1 LVGSEGP
8 PVAPA
13 SMGNLVYN
21 GYMITVIIAGGSG
34 TRLWPLSTS
43 TKPKQ
48 LLKLVNDYT
57 MVQNTYNRA
66 TTFSKEIYVVPDESL
81 VTLLKQQLPVLD
93 DEHIISEPGRRGTAN
108 CIIAALA
115 HIAKNHKDHDEPI
128 AFISAD
134 HQVRDVDGFG
144 RSFEKA
150 GEASVALNDIALI
163 GVEPTFPAT
172 GFGYIERGD
181 ETNDEGVYRVESF
194 KEKPDFDTARK
205 YMHAGNYLWNCG
217 YFVGSI
223 NTFLATM
230 KTSAPDLLK
239 RYETL
244 LKLDDKTPDY
254 VKAYQAFESDSIDY
268 ALIEKAKQLVVIP
281 ATFDWMDVGNFKDL
295 HDVNEQD
302 ESGNYLYGNK
312 IHQIEVE
319 NAYIRNE
326 EEKDIAIIGLDN
338 VVVVNTPDGLLVARK
353 DLAPK
358 IGDIAKKIQGS

>member
-1 LVGSEGP
+1 
-8 PVAPA
+8 
-13 SMGNLVYN
+13 
-21 GYMITVIIAGGSG
+21 MITVIIAGGSG

-43 TKPKQ
+43 ARPKQ

-81 VTLLKQQLPVLD
+81 VKLLKQQLPVLD

-115 HIAKNHKDHDEPI
+115 HIAKNHPDHDEPI

-134 HQVRDVDGFG
+134 HQVRDVEGFG
-144 RSFEKA
+144 RSFIKA
-150 GEASVALNDIALI
+150 GEASKALKEIALI
-163 GVEPTFPAT
+163 GIEPTFPAT
-172 GFGYIERGD
+172 GFGYIERGA
-181 ETNDEGVYRVESF
+181 ETSQESVYEVKSF

-217 YFVGSI
+217 YFVGSV
-223 NTFLATM
+223 NTFLRAM
-230 KTSAPDLLK
+230 KSSSPALLE
-239 RYETL
+239 RYEAL
-244 LKLDDKTPDY
+244 MGLDDGTKEYIDT
-254 VKAYQAFESDSIDY
+254 YQSFESDSIDY
-268 ALIEKAKQLVVIP
+268 ALIEKAKKLVVTP

-302 ESGNYLYGNK
+302 EIGNYICGDK
-312 IHQIEVE
+312 VHMIEVE
-319 NAYIRNE
+319 NAYVRNE

-358 IGDIAKKIQGS
+358 VGDIAKKIQS

>member
-1 LVGSEGP
+1 
-8 PVAPA
+8 
-13 SMGNLVYN
+13 
-21 GYMITVIIAGGSG
+21 MITVIIAGGSG

-43 TKPKQ
+43 ARPKQ

-81 VTLLKQQLPVLD
+81 VKLLKQQLPVLD

-115 HIAKNHKDHDEPI
+115 HIAKNHPDHDESI

-134 HQVRDVDGFG
+134 HQVRDVEGFG
-144 RSFEKA
+144 RSFIKA
-150 GEASVALNDIALI
+150 GEASKALKEIALI
-163 GVEPTFPAT
+163 GIEPTFPAT
-172 GFGYIERGD
+172 GFGYIERGA
-181 ETNDEGVYRVESF
+181 ETSQESVYEVKSF

-217 YFVGSI
+217 YFVGSV
-223 NTFLATM
+223 NTFLQAM
-230 KTSAPDLLK
+230 KSSSPALLE
-239 RYETL
+239 RYEAL
-244 LKLDDKTPDY
+244 MGLDDGTKEYIDT
-254 VKAYQAFESDSIDY
+254 YQSFESDSIDY
-268 ALIEKAKQLVVIP
+268 ALIEKAKKLVVTP

-302 ESGNYLYGNK
+302 EIGNYICGDK
-312 IHQIEVE
+312 VHMIEVE
-319 NAYIRNE
+319 NAYVRNE

-358 IGDIAKKIQGS
+358 VGDIAKKIQS

>member
-1 LVGSEGP
+1 
-8 PVAPA
+8 
-13 SMGNLVYN
+13 
-21 GYMITVIIAGGSG
+21 MITVIIAGGSG

-43 TKPKQ
+43 AKPKQ

-66 TTFSKEIYVVPDESL
+66 TTFSKEIYVIPDETI
-81 VTLLKQQLPVLD
+81 VKLLKQQLPVLD

-115 HIAKNHKDHDEPI
+115 HIAKNHPDHDEPI
-128 AFISAD
+128 AFITAD
-134 HQVRDVDGFG
+134 HQVRDIEGFG
-144 RSFEKA
+144 RSFIKA
-150 GEASVALNDIALI
+150 GEASKALKEIALVGI
-163 GVEPTFPAT
+163 EPTYPAT
-172 GFGYIERGD
+172 GFGYIERGA
-181 ETNDEGVYRVESF
+181 ETSQESVYEVKSF

-217 YFVGSI
+217 CFVGSV
-223 NTFLATM
+223 NTFLQTM
-230 KTSAPDLLK
+230 KSSAPVLLE
-239 RYETL
+239 RYEAL
-244 LKLDDKTPDY
+244 MGLDDGTKEY
-254 VKAYQAFESDSIDY
+254 VDTYQSFESDSIDY
-268 ALIEKAKQLVVIP
+268 ALIEKAKKLVVTP

-302 ESGNYLYGNK
+302 EIGNYICGDK
-312 IHQIEVE
+312 VHMIEVE
-319 NAYIRNE
+319 NAYVRNE

-358 IGDIAKKIQGS
+358 VGDIAKKIQS

>member
-1 LVGSEGP
+1 
-8 PVAPA
+8 
-13 SMGNLVYN
+13 
-21 GYMITVIIAGGSG
+21 MITVIIAGGSG
-34 TRLWPLSTS
+34 TRLWPLSTN

-66 TTFSKEIYVVPDESL
+66 TTFSNEIYVVPDESL
-81 VTLLKQQLPVLD
+81 VELLRQQLPVLD
-93 DEHIISEPGRRGTAN
+93 NEHIISEPGRRGTAN

-115 HIAKNHKDHDEPI
+115 HIAKNHSDHDEPI

-144 RSFEKA
+144 RSFVKA
-150 GEASVALNDIALI
+150 GEASQSLHEIALI
-163 GVEPTFPAT
+163 GIEPTFPAT
-172 GFGYIERGD
+172 GFGYIERGK
-181 ETNDEGVYRVESF
+181 ETAYEGVYEVTSF

-205 YMHAGNYLWNCG
+205 YMHAGSYLWNCG

-230 KTSAPDLLK
+230 KDSAPELLK
-239 RYETL
+239 RYEAL
-244 LKLDDKTPDY
+244 MKLEESSDEFVKT
-254 VKAYQAFESDSIDY
+254 YQSFENDSIDY
-268 ALIEKAKQLVVIP
+268 ALIEEAKQLVVTP

-302 ESGNYLYGNK
+302 ELGNY
-312 IHQIEVE
+312 IHGDNVHNIEVE

-326 EEKDIAIIGLDN
+326 EDKNIAIIGLDN

-358 IGDIAKKIQGS
+358 VGDIAKKIQG

>member
-1 LVGSEGP
+1 
-8 PVAPA
+8 
-13 SMGNLVYN
+13 
-21 GYMITVIIAGGSG
+21 MITVIIAGGSG

-43 TKPKQ
+43 AKPKQ

-66 TTFSKEIYVVPDESL
+66 TTFSKEIYVIPDETI
-81 VTLLKQQLPVLD
+81 VKLLKQQLPVLD

-115 HIAKNHKDHDEPI
+115 HIAKNHPDHDEPI

-134 HQVRDVDGFG
+134 HQVRDVEGFG
-144 RSFEKA
+144 CSFIKA
-150 GEASVALNDIALI
+150 GEASKALKEIALI
-163 GVEPTFPAT
+163 GIEPTFPAT
-172 GFGYIERGD
+172 GFGYIERGA
-181 ETNDEGVYRVESF
+181 ETSQESVYEVKSF

-217 YFVGSI
+217 YFVGSV
-223 NTFLATM
+223 NTFLQTM
-230 KTSAPDLLK
+230 KSSAPALLE
-239 RYETL
+239 RYEAL
-244 LKLDDKTPDY
+244 MGLDDGTKEY
-254 VKAYQAFESDSIDY
+254 VDTYQSFESDSIDY
-268 ALIEKAKQLVVIP
+268 ALIEKAKKLVVTP

-302 ESGNYLYGNK
+302 EIGNYICGDK
-312 IHQIEVE
+312 VHMIEVE
-319 NAYIRNE
+319 NAYVRNE

-358 IGDIAKKIQGS
+358 VGDIAKKIQS

>member
-1 LVGSEGP
+1 
-8 PVAPA
+8 
-13 SMGNLVYN
+13 
-21 GYMITVIIAGGSG
+21 MITVIIAGGSG

-43 TKPKQ
+43 ARPKQ

-81 VTLLKQQLPVLD
+81 VKLLKHQLPVLD

-115 HIAKNHKDHDEPI
+115 HIAKNHPDHDEPI

-134 HQVRDVDGFG
+134 HQVRDVEGFG
-144 RSFEKA
+144 RSFIKA
-150 GEASVALNDIALI
+150 GEASKALKEIALI
-163 GVEPTFPAT
+163 GIEPTFPAT
-172 GFGYIERGD
+172 GFGYIERGA
-181 ETNDEGVYRVESF
+181 ETSQESVYEVKSF

-217 YFVGSI
+217 YFVGSV
-223 NTFLATM
+223 NTFLQTM
-230 KTSAPDLLK
+230 KSSAPALLE
-239 RYETL
+239 RYEAL
-244 LKLDDKTPDY
+244 MGLDDGTKEY
-254 VKAYQAFESDSIDY
+254 VDTYQSFESDSIDY
-268 ALIEKAKQLVVIP
+268 ALIEKAKKLVVTP

-302 ESGNYLYGNK
+302 EIGNYICGDK
-312 IHQIEVE
+312 VHMIEVE
-319 NAYIRNE
+319 NAYVRNE

-358 IGDIAKKIQGS
+358 VGDIAKKIQS

>member
-1 LVGSEGP
+1 
-8 PVAPA
+8 
-13 SMGNLVYN
+13 
-21 GYMITVIIAGGSG
+21 MITVIIAGGSG

-43 TKPKQ
+43 AKPKQ

-81 VTLLKQQLPVLD
+81 VKLLKQQLPVLD

-115 HIAKNHKDHDEPI
+115 YIAKNHPDHDEPI

-134 HQVRDVDGFG
+134 HQVRDVEGFG
-144 RSFEKA
+144 RSFIKA
-150 GEASVALNDIALI
+150 GEASKALKEIALI
-163 GVEPTFPAT
+163 GIEPTFPAT
-172 GFGYIERGD
+172 GFGYIERGA
-181 ETNDEGVYRVESF
+181 ETSQESVYEVKSF

-217 YFVGSI
+217 YFVGSV
-223 NTFLATM
+223 NTFLQAM
-230 KTSAPDLLK
+230 KSSAPALLE
-239 RYETL
+239 RYEAL
-244 LKLDDKTPDY
+244 MGLDDGTKEY
-254 VKAYQAFESDSIDY
+254 VDTYQLFESDSIDY
-268 ALIEKAKQLVVIP
+268 ALIEKAKKLVVTP

-302 ESGNYLYGNK
+302 EIGNYICGDK
-312 IHQIEVE
+312 VHMIEVE
-319 NAYIRNE
+319 NAYVRNE

-358 IGDIAKKIQGS
+358 VGDIAKKIQS

>member
-1 LVGSEGP
+1 
-8 PVAPA
+8 
-13 SMGNLVYN
+13 
-21 GYMITVIIAGGSG
+21 MITVIIAGGSG

-43 TKPKQ
+43 AKPKQ

-66 TTFSKEIYVVPDESL
+66 TTFSKEIYVIPDETI
-81 VTLLKQQLPVLD
+81 VKLLKQQLPVLD

-115 HIAKNHKDHDEPI
+115 HIAKNHPDHDEPI
-128 AFISAD
+128 AFITAD
-134 HQVRDVDGFG
+134 HQVRDVEGFG
-144 RSFEKA
+144 RSFIKA
-150 GEASVALNDIALI
+150 GEASKALKEIALVGI
-163 GVEPTFPAT
+163 EPTYPAT
-172 GFGYIERGD
+172 GFGYIERGA
-181 ETNDEGVYRVESF
+181 ETSQESVYEVKSF

-217 YFVGSI
+217 CFVGSV
-223 NTFLATM
+223 NTFLQTM
-230 KTSAPDLLK
+230 KSSAPVLLE
-239 RYETL
+239 RYEAL
-244 LKLDDKTPDY
+244 MGLDDGTKEY
-254 VKAYQAFESDSIDY
+254 VDTYHSFESDSIDY
-268 ALIEKAKQLVVIP
+268 ALIEKAKKLIVTP

-302 ESGNYLYGNK
+302 EIGNYICGDK
-312 IHQIEVE
+312 VHMIEVE
-319 NAYIRNE
+319 NAYVRNE

-358 IGDIAKKIQGS
+358 VGDIAKKIQS

>member
-1 LVGSEGP
+1 
-8 PVAPA
+8 
-13 SMGNLVYN
+13 
-21 GYMITVIIAGGSG
+21 MITVIIAGGSG

-43 TKPKQ
+43 AKPKQ

-81 VTLLKQQLPVLD
+81 VKLLKQQLPVLD
-93 DEHIISEPGRRGTAN
+93 DEHIISEPGRRGTAS

-115 HIAKNHKDHDEPI
+115 HIAKNHPDHDEPI

-134 HQVRDVDGFG
+134 HQVRDVEGFG
-144 RSFEKA
+144 RSFIKA
-150 GEASVALNDIALI
+150 GEASKALKEIALI
-163 GVEPTFPAT
+163 GIEPTFPAT
-172 GFGYIERGD
+172 GFGYIERGA
-181 ETNDEGVYRVESF
+181 ETSQESVYEVKSF

-217 YFVGSI
+217 YFVGSV
-223 NTFLATM
+223 NTFLQAM
-230 KTSAPDLLK
+230 KSSSPALLE
-239 RYETL
+239 RYEAL
-244 LKLDDKTPDY
+244 MGLDDGTKEYIDT
-254 VKAYQAFESDSIDY
+254 YQSFESDSIDY
-268 ALIEKAKQLVVIP
+268 ALIEKAKKLVVTP

-302 ESGNYLYGNK
+302 EIGNYICGDK
-312 IHQIEVE
+312 VHMIEVE
-319 NAYIRNE
+319 NAYVRNE

-338 VVVVNTPDGLLVARK
+338 VVVVNTPDGVLVARK

-358 IGDIAKKIQGS
+358 VGDIAKKIQS

>member
-1 LVGSEGP
+1 
-8 PVAPA
+8 
-13 SMGNLVYN
+13 
-21 GYMITVIIAGGSG
+21 MITVIIAGGSG

-43 TKPKQ
+43 AKPKQ

-81 VTLLKQQLPVLD
+81 VKLLKQQLPVLD

-115 HIAKNHKDHDEPI
+115 HIAKNHPDHDEPI

-134 HQVRDVDGFG
+134 HQVRDVEGFG
-144 RSFEKA
+144 RSFIKA
-150 GEASVALNDIALI
+150 GEASKALKEIALI
-163 GVEPTFPAT
+163 GIEPTFPAT
-172 GFGYIERGD
+172 GFGYIERGA
-181 ETNDEGVYRVESF
+181 ETSQESVYEVKSF

-217 YFVGSI
+217 YFVGSV
-223 NTFLATM
+223 NTFLQAM
-230 KTSAPDLLK
+230 KSSSPALLE
-239 RYETL
+239 RYEAL
-244 LKLDDKTPDY
+244 MGLDDGTKEYIDT
-254 VKAYQAFESDSIDY
+254 YQSFESDSIDY
-268 ALIEKAKQLVVIP
+268 ALIEKAKKLVVTP

-302 ESGNYLYGNK
+302 EIGNYICGDK
-312 IHQIEVE
+312 VHMIEVE
-319 NAYIRNE
+319 NAYVRNE

-338 VVVVNTPDGLLVARK
+338 VVVVNTPDGVLVARK

-358 IGDIAKKIQGS
+358 VGDIAKKIQS

>member
-1 LVGSEGP
+1 
-8 PVAPA
+8 
-13 SMGNLVYN
+13 
-21 GYMITVIIAGGSG
+21 MITVIIAGGSG

-43 TKPKQ
+43 AKPKQ

-81 VTLLKQQLPVLD
+81 VKLLKQQLPVLD

-115 HIAKNHKDHDEPI
+115 HIAKNHPDHDEPI

-134 HQVRDVDGFG
+134 HQVRDVEGFG
-144 RSFEKA
+144 RSFIKA
-150 GEASVALNDIALI
+150 GEASKVLKEIALI
-163 GVEPTFPAT
+163 GIEPTFPAT
-172 GFGYIERGD
+172 GFGYIERGA
-181 ETNDEGVYRVESF
+181 ETSQESVYEVKSF

-217 YFVGSI
+217 YFVGSV
-223 NTFLATM
+223 NTFLQAM
-230 KTSAPDLLK
+230 KSSSPALLE
-239 RYETL
+239 RYEAL
-244 LKLDDKTPDY
+244 MGLDDGTKEYIDT
-254 VKAYQAFESDSIDY
+254 YQSFESDSIDY
-268 ALIEKAKQLVVIP
+268 ALIEKAKKLVVTP

-302 ESGNYLYGNK
+302 EIGNYICGDK
-312 IHQIEVE
+312 VHMIEVE
-319 NAYIRNE
+319 NAYVRNE

-358 IGDIAKKIQGS
+358 VGDIAKKIQS

>member
-1 LVGSEGP
+1 
-8 PVAPA
+8 
-13 SMGNLVYN
+13 
-21 GYMITVIIAGGSG
+21 MITVIIAGGSG

-43 TKPKQ
+43 AKPKQ

-81 VTLLKQQLPVLD
+81 VKLLKQQLPVLD

-115 HIAKNHKDHDEPI
+115 HIAKNHPDHDEPI

-134 HQVRDVDGFG
+134 HQVRDVEGFG
-144 RSFEKA
+144 RSFIKA
-150 GEASVALNDIALI
+150 GEASKALKEIALI
-163 GVEPTFPAT
+163 GIEPTFPAT
-172 GFGYIERGD
+172 GFGYIERGA
-181 ETNDEGVYRVESF
+181 ETSQESVYEVKSF

-217 YFVGSI
+217 YFVGSV
-223 NTFLATM
+223 NTFLQAM
-230 KTSAPDLLK
+230 KSSAPALLE
-239 RYETL
+239 RYEAL
-244 LKLDDKTPDY
+244 MGLDDGTKEY
-254 VKAYQAFESDSIDY
+254 VDTYQSFESDSIDY
-268 ALIEKAKQLVVIP
+268 ALIEKAKKLVVTP

-302 ESGNYLYGNK
+302 EIGNYICGDK
-312 IHQIEVE
+312 VHMIEVE
-319 NAYIRNE
+319 NAYVRNE

-353 DLAPK
+353 DLVPK
-358 IGDIAKKIQGS
+358 VGDIAKKIQS

>member
-1 LVGSEGP
+1 
-8 PVAPA
+8 
-13 SMGNLVYN
+13 
-21 GYMITVIIAGGSG
+21 MITVIIAGGSG

-43 TKPKQ
+43 AKPKQ

-66 TTFSKEIYVVPDESL
+66 TTFSKEIYVIPDETI
-81 VTLLKQQLPVLD
+81 VKLLKQQLPVLD

-115 HIAKNHKDHDEPI
+115 HIAKNHPDHDEPI
-128 AFISAD
+128 AFITAD
-134 HQVRDVDGFG
+134 HQVRDVEGFG
-144 RSFEKA
+144 RSFIKA
-150 GEASVALNDIALI
+150 GEASKALKEIALVGI
-163 GVEPTFPAT
+163 EPTYPAT
-172 GFGYIERGD
+172 GFGYIERGA
-181 ETNDEGVYRVESF
+181 ETSQESVYEVKSF

-217 YFVGSI
+217 CFVGSV
-223 NTFLATM
+223 NTFLQTM
-230 KTSAPDLLK
+230 KSSAPVLLE
-239 RYETL
+239 RYEAL
-244 LKLDDKTPDY
+244 MGLDDGTKEYIDTY
-254 VKAYQAFESDSIDY
+254 HSFESDSIDY
-268 ALIEKAKQLVVIP
+268 ALIEKAKKLIVTP

-302 ESGNYLYGNK
+302 EIGNYICGDK
-312 IHQIEVE
+312 VHMIEVE
-319 NAYIRNE
+319 NAYVRNE

-358 IGDIAKKIQGS
+358 VGDIAKKIQS

>member
-1 LVGSEGP
+1 
-8 PVAPA
+8 
-13 SMGNLVYN
+13 
-21 GYMITVIIAGGSG
+21 MITVIIAGGSG

-43 TKPKQ
+43 AKPKQ

-81 VTLLKQQLPVLD
+81 VKLLKQQLPVLD

-115 HIAKNHKDHDEPI
+115 HIAKNHPDHDEPI

-134 HQVRDVDGFG
+134 HQVRDVEGFG
-144 RSFEKA
+144 RSFIKA
-150 GEASVALNDIALI
+150 GDASKALKEIALI
-163 GVEPTFPAT
+163 GIEPTFPAT
-172 GFGYIERGD
+172 GFGYIERGA
-181 ETNDEGVYRVESF
+181 ETSQESVYEVKSF

-217 YFVGSI
+217 YFVGSV
-223 NTFLATM
+223 NTFLQTM
-230 KTSAPDLLK
+230 KSSAPALLE
-239 RYETL
+239 RYEAL
-244 LKLDDKTPDY
+244 MGLDDGTKEY
-254 VKAYQAFESDSIDY
+254 VDTYQSFESDSIDY
-268 ALIEKAKQLVVIP
+268 ALIEKAKKLVVTP

-302 ESGNYLYGNK
+302 EIGNYICGDK
-312 IHQIEVE
+312 VHMIEVE
-319 NAYIRNE
+319 NAYVRNE

-358 IGDIAKKIQGS
+358 VGDIAKKIQS

>member
-1 LVGSEGP
+1 
-8 PVAPA
+8 
-13 SMGNLVYN
+13 
-21 GYMITVIIAGGSG
+21 MITVIIAGGSG

-43 TKPKQ
+43 ARPKQ

-81 VTLLKQQLPVLD
+81 VKLLKQQLPVLD

-115 HIAKNHKDHDEPI
+115 HIAKNHPDHDEPI

-134 HQVRDVDGFG
+134 HQVRDVEGFG
-144 RSFEKA
+144 RSFIKA
-150 GEASVALNDIALI
+150 GEASKALKEIALI
-163 GVEPTFPAT
+163 GIEPTFPAT
-172 GFGYIERGD
+172 GFGYIERGA
-181 ETNDEGVYRVESF
+181 ETSQESVYEVKSF
-194 KEKPDFDTARK
+194 KKKPDFDTARK

-217 YFVGSI
+217 YFVGSV
-223 NTFLATM
+223 NTFLQTM
-230 KTSAPDLLK
+230 KSSAPALLE
-239 RYETL
+239 RYEAL
-244 LKLDDKTPDY
+244 MGLDDGTKEY
-254 VKAYQAFESDSIDY
+254 VDTYQSFESDSIDY
-268 ALIEKAKQLVVIP
+268 ALIEKAKKLVVTP

-302 ESGNYLYGNK
+302 EIGNYICGDK
-312 IHQIEVE
+312 VHMIEVE
-319 NAYIRNE
+319 NAYVRNE

-358 IGDIAKKIQGS
+358 VGDIAKKIQS

>member
-1 LVGSEGP
+1 
-8 PVAPA
+8 
-13 SMGNLVYN
+13 
-21 GYMITVIIAGGSG
+21 MITVIIAGGSG

-43 TKPKQ
+43 AKPKQ

-66 TTFSKEIYVVPDESL
+66 TTFSKEIYVIPDETI
-81 VTLLKQQLPVLD
+81 VKLLKQQLPVLD

-115 HIAKNHKDHDEPI
+115 HIAKNHPDHDEPI
-128 AFISAD
+128 AFITAD
-134 HQVRDVDGFG
+134 HQVRDVEGFG
-144 RSFEKA
+144 RSFIKA
-150 GEASVALNDIALI
+150 GEASKALKEIALVGI
-163 GVEPTFPAT
+163 EPTYPAT
-172 GFGYIERGD
+172 GFGYIERGA
-181 ETNDEGVYRVESF
+181 ETSQESVYEVKSF

-217 YFVGSI
+217 CFVGSV
-223 NTFLATM
+223 NTFLQTM
-230 KTSAPDLLK
+230 KSSAPVLLE
-239 RYETL
+239 RYEAL
-244 LKLDDKTPDY
+244 MGLDDGTKEY
-254 VKAYQAFESDSIDY
+254 VDTYHSFESDSIDY
-268 ALIEKAKQLVVIP
+268 ALIEKAKKLIVTP

-302 ESGNYLYGNK
+302 EIGNYICGDK
-312 IHQIEVE
+312 VHTIEVE
-319 NAYIRNE
+319 NAYVRNE

-358 IGDIAKKIQGS
+358 VGDIAKKIQS

>member
-1 LVGSEGP
+1 
-8 PVAPA
+8 
-13 SMGNLVYN
+13 
-21 GYMITVIIAGGSG
+21 MITVIIAGGSG

-43 TKPKQ
+43 AKPKQ

-66 TTFSKEIYVVPDESL
+66 TTFSKEIYVIPDETI
-81 VTLLKQQLPVLD
+81 VKLLKQQLPVLD

-115 HIAKNHKDHDEPI
+115 HIAKNHPDHDEPI
-128 AFISAD
+128 AFITAD
-134 HQVRDVDGFG
+134 HQVRDVEGFG
-144 RSFEKA
+144 RSFIKA
-150 GEASVALNDIALI
+150 GEASKALKEIALVGI
-163 GVEPTFPAT
+163 EPTYPAT
-172 GFGYIERGD
+172 GFGYIERGA
-181 ETNDEGVYRVESF
+181 ETSQESVYEVKSF

-217 YFVGSI
+217 CFVGSV
-223 NTFLATM
+223 NTFLQTM
-230 KTSAPDLLK
+230 KSSAPVLLE
-239 RYETL
+239 RYEAL
-244 LKLDDKTPDY
+244 MGLDDGTKEY
-254 VKAYQAFESDSIDY
+254 VDTYHSFESDSIDY
-268 ALIEKAKQLVVIP
+268 ALIEKAKKLIVTP

-302 ESGNYLYGNK
+302 EVGNYIYGDK
-312 IHQIEVE
+312 VHMIEVE
-319 NAYIRNE
+319 NAYVRNE

-358 IGDIAKKIQGS
+358 VGDIAKKIQS

>member
-1 LVGSEGP
+1 
-8 PVAPA
+8 
-13 SMGNLVYN
+13 
-21 GYMITVIIAGGSG
+21 MITVIIAGGSG

-43 TKPKQ
+43 AKPKQ

-66 TTFSKEIYVVPDESL
+66 TTFSKEIYVIPDETI
-81 VTLLKQQLPVLD
+81 VKLLKQQLPVLD

-115 HIAKNHKDHDEPI
+115 HIAKNHPDHDEPI
-128 AFISAD
+128 AFITAD
-134 HQVRDVDGFG
+134 HQVRDVEGFG
-144 RSFEKA
+144 RSFIKA
-150 GEASVALNDIALI
+150 GEASKALKEIALVGI
-163 GVEPTFPAT
+163 EPTYPAT
-172 GFGYIERGD
+172 GFGYIERGT
-181 ETNDEGVYRVESF
+181 ETSQESVYEVKSF

-217 YFVGSI
+217 CFVGSV
-223 NTFLATM
+223 NTFLQTM
-230 KTSAPDLLK
+230 KSSAPVLLE
-239 RYETL
+239 RYEAL
-244 LKLDDKTPDY
+244 MGLDDGTKEY
-254 VKAYQAFESDSIDY
+254 VDTYHSFESDSIDY
-268 ALIEKAKQLVVIP
+268 ALIEKAKKLVVTP

-302 ESGNYLYGNK
+302 EIGNYICGDK
-312 IHQIEVE
+312 VHMIEVE
-319 NAYIRNE
+319 NAYVRNE

-358 IGDIAKKIQGS
+358 VGDIAKKIQS

>member
-1 LVGSEGP
+1 
-8 PVAPA
+8 
-13 SMGNLVYN
+13 
-21 GYMITVIIAGGSG
+21 MITVIIAGGSG

-43 TKPKQ
+43 AKPKQ

-66 TTFSKEIYVVPDESL
+66 TTFSKEIYVIPDETI
-81 VTLLKQQLPVLD
+81 VKLLKQQLPVLD

-115 HIAKNHKDHDEPI
+115 HIAKNHPDHDEPI
-128 AFISAD
+128 AFITAD
-134 HQVRDVDGFG
+134 HQVRDVEGFG
-144 RSFEKA
+144 RSFIKA
-150 GEASVALNDIALI
+150 GEASKALKEIALVGI
-163 GVEPTFPAT
+163 EPTYPAT
-172 GFGYIERGD
+172 GFGYIERGA
-181 ETNDEGVYRVESF
+181 ETSQESVYEVKSF

-217 YFVGSI
+217 CFVGSV
-223 NTFLATM
+223 NTFLQTM
-230 KTSAPDLLK
+230 KSSAPALLE
-239 RYETL
+239 RYEAL
-244 LKLDDKTPDY
+244 MGLDDGTKEY
-254 VKAYQAFESDSIDY
+254 VDTYQSFESDSIDY
-268 ALIEKAKQLVVIP
+268 ALIEKAKKLIVTP

-302 ESGNYLYGNK
+302 EIGNYICGDK
-312 IHQIEVE
+312 VHMIEVE
-319 NAYIRNE
+319 NAYVRNE

-358 IGDIAKKIQGS
+358 VGDIAKKIQS

>member
-1 LVGSEGP
+1 
-8 PVAPA
+8 
-13 SMGNLVYN
+13 
-21 GYMITVIIAGGSG
+21 MITVIIAGGSG

-43 TKPKQ
+43 AKPKQ

-81 VTLLKQQLPVLD
+81 VKLLKQQLPVLD

-115 HIAKNHKDHDEPI
+115 HIAKNHPDHDEPI

-134 HQVRDVDGFG
+134 HQVRDVEGFG
-144 RSFEKA
+144 RSFIKA
-150 GEASVALNDIALI
+150 GEASKALKEIALI
-163 GVEPTFPAT
+163 GIEPTFPAT
-172 GFGYIERGD
+172 GFGYIERGA
-181 ETNDEGVYRVESF
+181 ETSQESVYEVKSF

-217 YFVGSI
+217 YFVGSV
-223 NTFLATM
+223 NTFLQAM
-230 KTSAPDLLK
+230 KSSSPALLE
-239 RYETL
+239 RYEAL
-244 LKLDDKTPDY
+244 MGLDDGTKEYIDT
-254 VKAYQAFESDSIDY
+254 YQSFESDSIDY
-268 ALIEKAKQLVVIP
+268 ALIEKAKKLVVTP

-302 ESGNYLYGNK
+302 EIGNYICGDK
-312 IHQIEVE
+312 VHMIEVE
-319 NAYIRNE
+319 NAYVRNE

-358 IGDIAKKIQGS
+358 VGDIAKKIQS